1 MLIVAL
7 LTVAKTWKQLK
18 CPLTDEW
25 MKNMCKYIPKMEYYS
40 VIKKNEIVPFVAT
53 WMGLE
58 IIIQSE
64 VSIQRKTYDTAYMWN
79 LEKNDINRFTD
90 IKKNKLCLPKR
101 KRARDKL
108 EV

>member
-1 MLIVAL
+1 M
-7 LTVAKTWKQLK
+7 
-18 CPLTDEW
+18 
-25 MKNMCKYIPKMEYYS
+25 
-40 VIKKNEIVPFVAT
+40 PFVAT

-58 IIIQSE
+58 IILRSE

-79 LEKNDINRFTD
+79 LKKNDTNRFTD
-90 IKKNKLCLPKR
+90 IKKNNLCLSKG